1 MKLVTVTDLAKYIGF
16 DPGVASDKLDT
27 ATEAATQAVIGLL
40 QTELDRAAVV
50 DDFYV
55 LSTGSL
61 PIGATY
67 RTRLALSRGFI
78 TGPVTMTFGSTIDDL
93 ALAPSPID
101 PASIKLDADL
111 GGIVITGPDLRDR
124 FIRVSYVAGFDEEDG
139 LFNDLPEWLVEV
151 AMMAAVASLD
161 TTQPDL
167 RFDKGQGAKESAL
180 SLQRSITARVAG
192 KVRYF
197 PNSTRPI
204 G

>member
-40 QTELDRAAVV
+40 QTELERAAVV

-78 TGPVTMTFGSTIDDL
+78 TGPVTMTFGSTLDDL

-124 FIRVSYVAGFDEEDG
+124 FIRVSYVAGFDEDDG

-180 SLQRSITARVAG
+180 SLQRSIIARTAS